1 MNEPEPKFL
10 VSLGL
15 LNRIAQILAREPYD
29 KVFGVMNDLQKLEP
43 YKEEVVS
50 AQSNERSQVN
60 P

>member
-29 KVFGVMNDLQKLEP
+29 KVFGVMNDLQKLEL
-43 YKEEVVS
+43 VFC
-50 AQSNERSQVN
+50 
-60 P
+60 